1 MTETPQG
8 AGSLSE
14 EMRFQFLVESEQFC
28 REIAAT
34 AAAAGDNDGACP
46 VSKQNQKAHACSA
59 WLSLDANQR
68 RKRLTKIGITS
79 LIYINRNML
88 ADDKLLRQCDCYG
101 VVLFC
106 SCTTYVIKCIM
117 NKLNILFPILK
128 CTPFHSY
135 GPP

>member
-46 VSKQNQKAHACSA
+46 VSKQNQ
-59 WLSLDANQR
+59 
-68 RKRLTKIGITS
+68 
-79 LIYINRNML
+79 
-88 ADDKLLRQCDCYG
+88 
-101 VVLFC
+101 
-106 SCTTYVIKCIM
+106 
-117 NKLNILFPILK
+117 
-128 CTPFHSY
+128 
-135 GPP
+135 